1 MQLKI
6 MDRVMILNLAMIEL
20 RRLEASMQV
29 AENLSNNSHITFI
42 PIGAGSGNLL
52 NLRV

>member
-1 MQLKI
+1 
-6 MDRVMILNLAMIEL
+6 MIEL

-52 NLRV
+52 NLRVWIYFIKFKIKFLY